1 MFTGLIQTSITTL
14 LLVLTNYTDT
24 PFIQDILLYFLCLL
38 KSFFKLISLIFI
50 KQKKSDLVTHTLLE
64 SYELLDYELVIGV

>member
-50 KQKKSDLVTHTLLE
+50 KQKKSDFVTHTLLE